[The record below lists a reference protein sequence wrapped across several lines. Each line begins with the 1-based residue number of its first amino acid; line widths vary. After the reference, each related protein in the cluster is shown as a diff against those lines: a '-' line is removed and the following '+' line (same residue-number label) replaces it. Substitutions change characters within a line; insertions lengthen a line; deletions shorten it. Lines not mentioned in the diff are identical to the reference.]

1 MSTAMLNNQNP
12 GHTPAPLQG
21 ESLFGGAVHIDVP
34 RKAEPAAAESSI
46 PDLLRPPTA
55 QAELDISAL
64 LVEQLVIRRV
74 LMLEQTTTR
83 SLSKDLGLDLQI
95 VDVAFHSLRTKK
107 HVEVLGLQGNDYRFE
122 LTSLGRDRA
131 IEAMARTTYCGVA
144 PVSLHRYFKM
154 VAMLRA
160 DVDVRIGHVTEAM
173 SDLVVSNDLIRRI
186 GPAFATQRPILFHG
200 PAGTGKTSIA
210 ERLVR
215 LYDDAV
221 VIPHAVEVDGQVI
234 LVFDPMVHRPL
245 AKQPEGLD
253 PRWVACDRPMVV
265 AGGELELGMLD
276 IKRDPV
282 SGIYMA
288 PLQMKANNG
297 LLIIDDFGRQLI
309 PPTVLLNRWIVP
321 LERRID
327 YLTLDY
333 GLKFSI
339 PFELQV
345 VFSTNIP
352 PVELGDEAFFRR
364 IPNKIHVGEV
374 TFEEFDEIVR
384 RCAEATGFRNAAPE
398 VPATVRMICQELGAN
413 SLRPCIPMDLCRL
426 ALSICQ
432 FDELPLVLNRTVI
445 WRAAELYFTASG
457 TGTRDGSQLF
467 A

>member
-1 MSTAMLNNQNP
+1 MSSAMLTAP
-12 GHTPAPLQG
+12 GNGPGIFPDPATGSFPHADAPSPTQ
-21 ESLFGGAVHIDVP
+21 EV
-34 RKAEPAAAESSI
+34 I
-46 PDLLRPPTA
+46 PELLRPPTSP
-55 QAELDISAL
+55 AELDISAM
-64 LVEQLVIRRV
+64 LVEQLVMRRV

-83 SLSKDLGLDLQI
+83 SLVSDLGLDLQI
-95 VDVAFHSLRTKK
+95 IDAAFQALRHKK

-122 LTSLGRDRA
+122 LTSVGRTRA
-131 IEAMARTTYCGVA
+131 IEAMARTTYSGVA
-144 PVSLHRYFKM
+144 PVSLRRYFHM

-160 DVDVRIGHVTEAM
+160 DVHVRKRHVVEAM
-173 SDLVVSNDLIRRI
+173 SDLVVSDDLIRRI

-200 PAGTGKTSIA
+200 PSGTGKTSIA

-221 VIPHAVEVDGQVI
+221 AIPHAVEVDGQII
-234 LVFDPMVHRPL
+234 LVFDPIVHRPL
-245 AKQPEGLD
+245 PRQPVGLD
-253 PRWVACDRPMVV
+253 PRWVVCERPMVV

-297 LLIIDDFGRQLI
+297 LLVIDDFGRQMI
-309 PPTVLLNRWIVP
+309 QPTALLNRWIVP

-374 TFEEFDEIVR
+374 TFDEFDEIMR
-384 RCAEATGFRNAAPE
+384 RCAESSGFRNASPD
-398 VPATVRMICQELGAN
+398 VPGIVRMICQEMGAT
-413 SLRPCIPMDLCRL
+413 SLRPCIPMDLCRI
-426 ALSICQ
+426 AQSICQ
-432 FDELPLVLNRTVI
+432 FDELPMVLNRAVI
-445 WRAAELYFTASG
+445 WRSAEMYFTASG
-457 TGTRDGSQLF
+457 TGARDGSQLF
-467 A
+467 GSSQLS